1 MRRPDDRTVRE
12 TVERYSRAFESADVD
27 TLVTLL
33 TDDAVLE
40 MPPVPLW
47 YAGRVDYGRFIARVF
62 STRGTRWRMVP
73 IAANGQPA
81 LAAYCSDEIGVLR
94 LHTLQVLT
102 VSTQGIA
109 HNVVFQDAQVFEAF
123 ALNSILEPGC

>member
-1 MRRPDDRTVRE
+1 
-12 TVERYSRAFESADVD
+12 
-27 TLVTLL
+27 
-33 TDDAVLE
+33 
-40 MPPVPLW
+40 
-47 YAGRVDYGRFIARVF
+47 
-62 STRGTRWRMVP
+62 MVP